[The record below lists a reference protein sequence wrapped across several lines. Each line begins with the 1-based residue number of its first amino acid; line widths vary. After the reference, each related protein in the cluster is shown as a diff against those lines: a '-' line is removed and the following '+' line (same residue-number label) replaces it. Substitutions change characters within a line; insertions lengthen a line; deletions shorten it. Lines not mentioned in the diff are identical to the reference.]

1 MSAPAAEKVR
11 RARRWF
17 WIMVV
22 TAAAAMG
29 ALYRAVKADPG
40 PAVGLLFMLGALV
53 LLASVTQASRI
64 WVALEGRHGCRG
76 CTAGRRADPGVG
88 KGPVDKEPSAAR
100 HLTSRSPPQP
110 AGSNYDTRIGMG
122 PPRRSAAPL

>member
-1 MSAPAAEKVR
+1 MSAPSTEKVR

-29 ALYRAVKADPG
+29 ALYRIVKADPG

-64 WVALEGRHGCRG
+64 WVALEGPTRLPRLRRG
-76 CTAGRRADPGVG
+76 RQADPGVG
-88 KGPVDKEPSAAR
+88 KQPVE
-100 HLTSRSPPQP
+100 
-110 AGSNYDTRIGMG
+110 
-122 PPRRSAAPL
+122 